1 MFVDES
7 GDPGFPKDGD
17 WSKFGGSKFFVR
29 VGVIIHGWK
38 WKAWHRQMLNFKDNR
53 GLLWSAEI
61 KANHIRR
68 GKGALTGWEEKRR
81 LAFAEDFAKLIGFNR
96 EITLIG
102 VAIDK
107 TKVNPASRDRIT
119 RPEVRSLELLQ
130 LPLQLL
136 VEKNSD
142 IKSAEQLWQRD
153 KIGESLICLPASESV
168 TRSFLKQL
176 AKRGVEWFPSIEASS
191 LDLIETYVA
200 NGLGV
205 GMSVAVPKKPLPENV
220 RALPLPEFPPLVI
233 GALWRGKATPLLE
246 MFLSEAKLRAREL
259 S

>member
-1 MFVDES
+1 MTLFQRRPFALTP
-7 GDPGFPKDGD
+7 PGEKLYEFIQPLFANLDKMTAELQ
-17 WSKFGGSKFFVR
+17 GGQAR
-29 VGVIIHGWK
+29 
-38 WKAWHRQMLNFKDNR
+38 
-53 GLLWSAEI
+53 
-61 KANHIRR
+61 HIRI
-68 GKGALTGWEEKRR
+68 GASTIVLRDHLPQLLRSVQKKFRALKVSLREGYQADLEKLLNDNEID
-81 LAFAEDFAKLIGFNR
+81 LAITVIEKKTAAGF
-96 EITLIG
+96 
-102 VAIDK
+102 
-107 TKVNPASRDRIT
+107 
-119 RPEVRSLELLQ
+119 RSLELLQ